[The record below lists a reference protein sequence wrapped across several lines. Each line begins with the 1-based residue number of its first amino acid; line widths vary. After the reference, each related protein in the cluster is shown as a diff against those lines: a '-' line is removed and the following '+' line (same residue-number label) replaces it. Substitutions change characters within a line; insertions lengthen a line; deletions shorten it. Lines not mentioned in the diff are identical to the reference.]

1 MENIERLFYYTSEKI
16 VCQSEQNTA
25 SAKQWYGIL
34 RKRISEEEEKHLG
47 ILQWLQEQGR
57 NRLSKQDILLYI
69 NQNRLKI
76 NEVIIPEEAINPIRK
91 KYTTGQLTNYRE
103 IVITVPDLEEYYTDE
118 IHFADVSGGQ
128 EICWCRC
135 ADYYEECKVLVIDE
149 MQSARHQDAHK
160 YGYKS
165 DYTNYW
171 SDDVVR
177 HILGDKTLTIQERCE
192 KLNKYYDDTYKNS
205 VAVKNAVP
213 DTPFHK
219 WWMFL
224 AKRMLQFAVVNGYEQ
239 IFLTSGTMQ
248 VERYSLDRSES
259 EGLRRLYDDII
270 MGYFIRYLK
279 KWNVNPYVKDNWWVM
294 DVTESMKKDIINN
307 LQPLLRQVSE
317 LAGRYIPVKSCF
329 GEYPSF
335 EGVEL
340 EYISYDNIRLRNIL
354 GWYDRAYDKVY
365 VVVDNHLTIQQFN
378 STIVHEVL
386 AHYGIKKL
394 LGKCYPQ
401 FLSSVYETVMSI
413 EDKDIYQRL
422 YSNRITAAEEYC
434 ADVFDAGSS
443 DNMFLRK
450 ICLLIIRFLDSIGLH
465 TGMSVEQLYES
476 WSFGI
481 V

>member
-1 MENIERLFYYTSEKI
+1 M
-16 VCQSEQNTA
+16 
-25 SAKQWYGIL
+25 
-34 RKRISEEEEKHLG
+34 
-47 ILQWLQEQGR
+47 
-57 NRLSKQDILLYI
+57 
-69 NQNRLKI
+69 
-76 NEVIIPEEAINPIRK
+76 
-91 KYTTGQLTNYRE
+91 
-103 IVITVPDLEEYYTDE
+103 
-118 IHFADVSGGQ
+118 
-128 EICWCRC
+128 
-135 ADYYEECKVLVIDE
+135 
-149 MQSARHQDAHK
+149 
-160 YGYKS
+160 
-165 DYTNYW
+165 
-171 SDDVVR
+171 
-177 HILGDKTLTIQERCE
+177 
-192 KLNKYYDDTYKNS
+192 
-205 VAVKNAVP
+205 
-213 DTPFHK
+213 
-219 WWMFL
+219 
-224 AKRMLQFAVVNGYEQ
+224 
-239 IFLTSGTMQ
+239 
-248 VERYSLDRSES
+248 ERYSLDRSES

-279 KWNVNPYVKDNWWVM
+279 RWNVNPYVKDSWWVM

-307 LQPLLRQVSE
+307 LQPLQRQVSE
-317 LAGRYIPVKSCF
+317 LAGKYIPVKGCL

-394 LGKCYPQ
+394 LGRCYPQ

-413 EDKDIYQRL
+413 EDKDIYHRL

-434 ADVFDAGSS
+434 ADVFDAGPS

>member
-16 VCQSEQNTA
+16 VSQSEQTKA
-25 SAKQWYGIL
+25 TAKQWHGVL
-34 RKRISEEEEKHLG
+34 CKRISEEEEKHLG
-47 ILQWLQEQGR
+47 ILQWLQEKGR
-57 NRLSKQDILLYI
+57 SRLSKQDILLYI
-69 NQNRLKI
+69 NKNRLRI
-76 NEVIIPEEAINPIRK
+76 NEVVIPEDAINPIRK

-118 IHFADVSGGQ
+118 IHFADVSNGQ

-177 HILGDKTLTIQERCE
+177 HILEDRTLTIQERCDR
-192 KLNKYYDDTYKNS
+192 LNRYYDDTYKNS

-213 DTPFHK
+213 DTPFRK
-219 WWMFL
+219 WWRFL
-224 AKRMLQFAVVNGYEQ
+224 AKRMLQFAVVNGYER
-239 IFLTSGTMQ
+239 IFLTTGTMQ
-248 VERYSLDRSES
+248 VERYFLDKKDS

-270 MGYFIRYLK
+270 MGYFSKYLK
-279 KWNVNPYVKDNWWVM
+279 RWEVEPFIKNNWWVM
-294 DVTESMKKDIINN
+294 EVTEAMKKDIINN
-307 LQPLLRQVSE
+307 LQPLLRQVPEQSE
-317 LAGRYIPVKSCF
+317 KFIPVKDSL
-329 GEYPSF
+329 GSYPSF
-335 EGVEL
+335 DGVEL
-340 EYISYDNIRLRNIL
+340 EYISYEKIHLRNIL

-365 VVVDNHLTIQQFN
+365 VVVDNHFTIQQFN

-394 LGKCYPQ
+394 LGKHYPL
-401 FLSSVYETVMSI
+401 FLNSIYESVMST
-413 EDKDIYQRL
+413 EDKDMYHEL
-422 YSNRITAAEEYC
+422 YSNSITAAEEYC
-434 ADVFDAGSS
+434 ADIFDAGSS
-443 DNMFLRK
+443 ENIFLRK

-465 TGMSVEQLYES
+465 TDMSVEQLC
-476 WSFGI
+476 GI
-481 V
+481 GCFNVG

>member
-118 IHFADVSGGQ
+118 IHFSDVSGGQ

-192 KLNKYYDDTYKNS
+192 RLNKYYDDTYKNS

-224 AKRMLQFAVVNGYEQ
+224 AKRMLQFAVVNGYER

-317 LAGRYIPVKSCF
+317 LAGKYIPVKGCL
-329 GEYPSF
+329 GAYPSF

-394 LGKCYPQ
+394 LGRCYPQ

-422 YSNRITAAEEYC
+422 YSNSITAAEEYC
-434 ADVFDAGSS
+434 ADVFDAGAS

>member
-317 LAGRYIPVKSCF
+317 LASKYIPVNSCLS
-329 GEYPSF
+329 EYPSF

-340 EYISYDNIRLRNIL
+340 EYISYDSIRLRNIL

-394 LGKCYPQ
+394 LGRCYPQ

-413 EDKDIYQRL
+413 EDKDIYHRL

-434 ADVFDAGSS
+434 ADVFDAGPS

-465 TGMSVEQLYES
+465 TSMSVEQLYES